1 MIVVSYRK
9 VNTSYDSLTSCNSF
23 ALNMR
28 FTGDTNCNYFKIIN
42 ISHVGVFR
50 SKGEF
55 HFLWAVGQHHP
66 MVVRAC
72 KYIVQCSS
80 RGRLNNLEGCINL
93 KIKKIFIIKLVGSPE
108 AINKG
113 LMMWCL
119 VKVWFVTFKS
129 WMKKIAL
136 IKAKVIFTKNRVWFK
151 HNVIQHCS

>member
-1 MIVVSYRK
+1 MSYRK

-93 KIKKIFIIKLVGSPE
+93 KEL
-108 AINKG
+108 
-113 LMMWCL
+113 
-119 VKVWFVTFKS
+119 
-129 WMKKIAL
+129 WMKNIAL

-151 HNVIQHCS
+151 HNVIQHCSKVIACTKIPQLGRCCST